1 MGRNL
6 VKITFV
12 TSRYST
18 YLKQSHGRN
27 LISGGFLRRLNACE
41 HLRLLF
47 GTRHGVK
54 VNLAARFLPRGGR
67 EREKESSLER
77 SLRIFLR
84 RVVLKIGNHRSCS
97 PWAAVT
103 PPISPA
109 VTRSTWRRLATSSA
123 HPPFFPWI
131 NYTIPIKSIKLISIE
146 KSTGSLFSATGRKND
161 SRTVDDLLIVQLF
174 LSS

>member
-1 MGRNL
+1 MARVRTYESKGGKSVSKFISKEMGRNL

-12 TSRYST
+12 TSRYSIS

-67 EREKESSLER
+67 EREREFFGEILENIFTAGCSKDRQPSL
-77 SLRIFLR
+77 
-84 RVVLKIGNHRSCS
+84 
-97 PWAAVT
+97 
-103 PPISPA
+103 
-109 VTRSTWRRLATSSA
+109 
-123 HPPFFPWI
+123 
-131 NYTIPIKSIKLISIE
+131 
-146 KSTGSLFSATGRKND
+146 LFSVGCGYTADLSRRGRLD
-161 SRTVDDLLIVQLF
+161 QRDVVSPRALHTLLSF
-174 LSS
+174 HG

>member
-1 MGRNL
+1 MYVRTSRKGEKSVSKFISKEMGRNL

-109 VTRSTWRRLATSSA
+109 VADSINVTSSR
-123 HPPFFPWI
+123 HELCTP
-131 NYTIPIKSIKLISIE
+131 S
-146 KSTGSLFSATGRKND
+146 
-161 SRTVDDLLIVQLF
+161 F
-174 LSS
+174 LSMDKLHDPD